1 MEKPMAVTVLRGFEP
16 ALIAHFA
23 AVARPPGALWLA
35 GAPPR
40 DGKNSKAVSLGATR
54 RLLGQIRRHLGE
66 IRTEEILAR
75 HAPAAALLLPGRR
88 ERLAPEERAGVEA
101 LRARLT
107 SHMTHNF
114 VLQHPIFDAWA
125 GLFVDLLEA
134 GPFMLVAPSQALLS
148 WEDGAILKSLY
159 RRFPERAP
167 DLVLGFD
174 PGFRHQEDEDGIV
187 WTMSSYHS
195 LALALDLQ
203 GLQEGEPVDLPD
215 PGSRTTWGEVLGLE
229 IEEEDLDDL
238 EAQARIRLADPAPLS
253 EDEVSRI
260 AAAQRACFESFAF
273 TSALRLGLDLL
284 ERDPRLA
291 PAQVAE
297 VHGIV
302 ALAAHNR
309 QFLTQS
315 PGLVRFLD
323 RHLAA
328 ALAAETRPA
337 HRCALLYRLAV
348 VHGRRRKDAETALG
362 WADRGVEAARHPA
375 LFPFDAAYQG
385 AWARNIRAYVL
396 MRLGRLEEAETET
409 IAGCERLEP
418 LVAALPG
425 QGERGRE
432 LDLRASHSLL
442 AFNTRTLLQLL
453 DRDDA
458 QLTAWLERSR
468 NVLRPVPAVVR
479 FDGFHWAEL
488 YGRRML
494 RPDLALPIVL
504 RGIEDARKE
513 VDTVRGY
520 ELALIAADLCERVGN
535 TEQARELYAQ
545 IQGFRRRCGL
555 PRLPAID
562 VAWALAC
569 QREGRLDEARSRI
582 DETAADPAHASR
594 EAQAE
599 LLACRA
605 RIEAEAGDGAAV
617 EHLLEEAAD
626 VAIESGDRD
635 ALLRVAI
642 ATGRC
647 HQILGRVEEAR
658 EAYEQALEIADAEVA
673 GEPGGPGGPGGQPPA
688 AVDRLLA
695 LLGAWETGLEE
706 PRDLAPRTVR
716 TASEALDSAEAWR
729 ELPRLMKLL
738 HGSSGR
744 LLGEDLREAW
754 KRVRTAAGQ
763 PSSPD

>member
-1 MEKPMAVTVLRGFEP
+1 MAVTVLRGFEP
-16 ALIAHFA
+16 ALISHLASNPGPSGA
-23 AVARPPGALWLA
+23 LLLAQPPGRGRSF
-35 GAPPR
+35 GAFR
-40 DGKNSKAVSLGATR
+40 L
-54 RLLGQIRRHLGE
+54 LLGQLRQRLGRE
-66 IRTEEILAR
+66 RTEAILAR

-88 ERLAPEERAGVEA
+88 ERLAPEERAEVET

-114 VLQHPIFDAWA
+114 VLQHPLFNAWA
-125 GLFVDLLEA
+125 ALFVDLLEA
-134 GPFMLVAPSQALLS
+134 GPFTLVVPSQALLS

-167 DLVLGFD
+167 DLLLGFD
-174 PGFRHQEDEDGIV
+174 PGFRHKEDEDGIV

-203 GLQEGEPVDLPD
+203 GLQEGEPLDLPEPPGGGALSREAGEGRGGGWSAILARLADIPPD
-215 PGSRTTWGEVLGLE
+215 PG
-229 IEEEDLDDL
+229 DL
-238 EAQARIRLADPAPLS
+238 EAAASSPPEMI
-253 EDEVSRI
+253 
-260 AAAQRACFESFAF
+260 AAQRACFESFAF

-284 ERDPRLA
+284 KREPSLA
-291 PAQVAE
+291 PAQAAE
-297 VHGIV
+297 VHGII

-315 PGLVRFLD
+315 PELVRFLD

-337 HRCALLYRLAV
+337 YRSALHYRLAV

-362 WADRGVEAARHPA
+362 WADRGVEAAHHPD
-375 LFPFDAAYQG
+375 LSPFDAAYQE

-409 IAGCERLEP
+409 VAGCERLEP
-418 LVAALPG
+418 LVAALS
-425 QGERGRE
+425 GEGDRE
-432 LDLRASHSLL
+432 RDLDLRASHSLL
-442 AFNTRTLLQLL
+442 AFNTRTLLQFLG
-453 DRDDA
+453 RDDA

-468 NVLRPVPAVVR
+468 TVLRPIPAVER

-504 RGIEDARKE
+504 RGLDDARKE

-520 ELALIAADLCERVGN
+520 ELALIGADLCERAGDTV
-535 TEQARELYAQ
+535 QARELYAR
-545 IQGFRRRCGL
+545 IQDFRRRCGL

-569 QREGRLDEARSRI
+569 QREGKFAEARARI
-582 DETAADPAHASR
+582 DATAADPAHASR

-605 RIEAEAGDGAAV
+605 RIEAEAGDGAAA
-617 EHLLEEAAD
+617 EHFLEEAAD
-626 VAIESGDRD
+626 LAIESGDRD

-647 HQILGRVEEAR
+647 QQTLGRIEEAR
-658 EAYEQALEIADAEVA
+658 EAYEQALEIAGPGATDRS
-673 GEPGGPGGPGGQPPA
+673 GGPPPA
-688 AVDRLLA
+688 AVDRLAA
-695 LLGAWETGLEE
+695 LLGAWETGLGE
-706 PRDLAPRTVR
+706 PRELASETVR
-716 TASEALDSAEAWR
+716 TASAALESAEAWG

-738 HGSSGR
+738 RGSAGR
-744 LLGEDLREAW
+744 LLGPDLEEAW
-754 KRVRTAAGQ
+754 RRVRTAAGQ
-763 PSSPD
+763 YRSSG

>member
-1 MEKPMAVTVLRGFEP
+1 MAVTVLRGLEP

-23 AVARPPGALWLA
+23 AAARPPGALWLA
-35 GAPPR
+35 GVPPAAR
-40 DGKNSKAVSLGATR
+40 EDHARRGTSLGATR
-54 RLLGQIRRHLGE
+54 RLLGQIRRLLGE
-66 IRTEEILAR
+66 SRTEEILAR

-88 ERLAPEERAGVEA
+88 ERLAPEERAEMET

-114 VLQHPIFDAWA
+114 VLQHPIFGAWA
-125 GLFVDLLEA
+125 ALFVDLLEA
-134 GPFMLVAPSQALLS
+134 GPFTLVAPSQALLS

-174 PGFRHQEDEDGIV
+174 PGFRHQEDGDGIV
-187 WTMSSYHS
+187 WTMTAYHS

-203 GLQEGEPVDLPD
+203 GLQEGEPVDLPARD
-215 PGSRTTWGEVLGLE
+215 PGATWGEVLGME
-229 IEEEDLDDL
+229 IEEDPDDL
-238 EAQARIRLADPAPLS
+238 EAGARARLADPTPLS
-253 EDEVSRI
+253 EQDIARI

-284 ERDPRLA
+284 ARKPQLDA
-291 PAQVAE
+291 SQAAE

-315 PGLVRFLD
+315 PELVRFLD

-348 VHGRRRKDAETALG
+348 VHGRRRKDSETALG
-362 WADRGVEAARHPA
+362 WADRGVEAARHPD
-375 LFPFDAAYQG
+375 LSPFDAAYQG

-425 QGERGRE
+425 QDERGRD

-442 AFNTRTLLQLL
+442 AFNTRTLLQFLG
-453 DRDDA
+453 RDDA

-468 NVLRPVPAVVR
+468 SVLRPIPAVVR

-504 RGIEDARKE
+504 RGIDDARQE
-513 VDTVRGY
+513 VDAVRGY
-520 ELALIAADLCERVGN
+520 ELALIAADFCERVGDM
-535 TEQARELYAQ
+535 ERARELYGL
-545 IQGFRRRCGL
+545 IQDFRRRCGL

-562 VAWALAC
+562 VSWALAC
-569 QREGRLDEARSRI
+569 QREGLYDEARSRF
-582 DETAADPAHASR
+582 DGAAVDPAHASL

-599 LLACRA
+599 LLGCRA
-605 RIEAEAGDGAAV
+605 RVEAEAGDPAGA
-617 EHLLEEAAD
+617 EHFMEEAAD
-626 VAIESGDRD
+626 LAIESGDRD
-635 ALLRVAI
+635 ALLRVAL

-647 HQILGRVEEAR
+647 HQALGKIGDAR
-658 EAYEQALEIADAEVA
+658 EAYEQALEIAGVD
-673 GEPGGPGGPGGQPPA
+673 GPPPA
-688 AVDRLLA
+688 AVDRLAA
-695 LLGAWETGLEE
+695 LLGSWETGLGE
-706 PRDLAPRTVR
+706 PRDLVPQVVR
-716 TASEALDSAEAWR
+716 TASEALDSAESWW
-729 ELPRLMKLL
+729 ELPRVMALVR
-738 HGSSGR
+738 GRTER
-744 LLGEDLREAW
+744 LLGAGLEAEW
-754 KRVRTAAGQ
+754 QRVRTAAAHRL
-763 PSSPD
+763 SSD